1 MGLTRK
7 KIKVRSKSG
16 KVYQRSVM
24 VESGNGAKS
33 MLKKH
38 GLATFSAGVVGGLAG
53 GFAHGA
59 IRNGGGGWLGHPS
72 TTRKVLAVVGGMRMN
87 ELVLDRLAKTRRGR
101 QQQADVRAAT
111 PWGRASMAIV
121 GAAGSAVGQYAAH
134 RAVNKVRDHFTG
146 GIDRAVRETFNRY
159 RTG

>member
-16 KVYQRSVM
+16 RVYQRSVM
-24 VESGNGAKS
+24 VKSGGAKS

-38 GLATFSAGVVGGLAG
+38 GLVTFAAGVAGGLAG
-53 GFAHGA
+53 GAVHGA

-72 TTRKVLAVVGGMRMN
+72 TTRKVLAVVGGMQMN
-87 ELVLDRLAKTRRGR
+87 GLVLDRLSRTKRGR
-101 QQQADVRAAT
+101 QQQTDVRAAT
-111 PWGRASMAIV
+111 PWGRASMAVV
-121 GAAGSAVGQYAAH
+121 GMAGSAVGQYAAH
-134 RAVNKVRDHFTG
+134 RAVSKVRDHFTSDLNRHVG
-146 GIDRAVRETFNRY
+146 EAFNRY